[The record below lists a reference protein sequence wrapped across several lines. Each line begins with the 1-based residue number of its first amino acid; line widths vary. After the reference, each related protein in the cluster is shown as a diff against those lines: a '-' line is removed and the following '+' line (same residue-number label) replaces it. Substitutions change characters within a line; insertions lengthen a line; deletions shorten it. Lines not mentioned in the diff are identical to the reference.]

1 MIEVVA
7 CDVNGTEL
15 PELGRRYQDRATPW
29 FDVTIFSPAEMEEL
43 LVGTGW
49 RARRTLPGRVAGYV
63 AILDRI

>member
-1 MIEVVA
+1 VRV
-7 CDVNGTEL
+7 
-15 PELGRRYQDRATPW
+15 RYQDRATPW